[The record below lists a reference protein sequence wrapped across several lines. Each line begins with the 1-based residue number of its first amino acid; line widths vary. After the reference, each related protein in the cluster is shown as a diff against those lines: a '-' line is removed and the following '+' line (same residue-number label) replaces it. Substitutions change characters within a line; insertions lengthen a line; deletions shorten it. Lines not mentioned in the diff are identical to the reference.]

1 MTASSI
7 GRPSAAS
14 ASWRSVRRTS
24 ADSSG
29 GVLARPARVY
39 RRSVP
44 MSRLKAVAVRSGWE
58 ASRAMTPPELSALVL
73 RTLRQDAEAALGRP
87 IDEAVI
93 TVPAYFDELQR
104 RATRDAAAI
113 AGLK

>member
-29 GVLARPARVY
+29 GVLARLASHPERTATAFKRDMGTD
-39 RRSVP
+39 RRYT
-44 MSRLKAVAVRSGWE
+44 LAG
-58 ASRAMTPPELSALVL
+58 RAMTPPELSALVL